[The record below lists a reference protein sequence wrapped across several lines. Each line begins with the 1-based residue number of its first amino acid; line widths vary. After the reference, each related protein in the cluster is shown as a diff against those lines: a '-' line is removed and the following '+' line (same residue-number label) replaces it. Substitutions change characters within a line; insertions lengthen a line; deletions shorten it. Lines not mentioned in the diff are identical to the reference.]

1 MIALRSNET
10 APEHSTRA
18 SHPARRRAPRKFARG
33 VPARPTPRRRSL
45 ASLLDPLNTAAAS
58 SVSLLKHPGAT
69 FDIQG
74 ETYELPRY
82 TFIGPQGGA
91 EPIRIG
97 IFAAL
102 HGDEPAGAQAV
113 VQFTQLLEHS
123 PELARGY
130 CLSLYPVCNPTGF
143 EDNTR
148 HSRRGLDLNREFW
161 RHSTEPEVRLLE
173 TELSQ
178 HDFDGIISLHSDDT
192 SHGLYG
198 FVSGA
203 TLTTHLLEPALA
215 AAAELLPRNDAA
227 VIDGFSADRGVI
239 REGYP
244 GILSAPPG
252 SRPRPFE
259 IVFETPQQAPHYT
272 QVQAAVVALVTILT
286 EYRKFISYAANL

>member
-1 MIALRSNET
+1 MPRVIPA
-10 APEHSTRA
+10 
-18 SHPARRRAPRKFARG
+18 ARRKLSGGSAHQFVAQPKI
-33 VPARPTPRRRSL
+33 TRRSL
-45 ASLLDPLNTAAAS
+45 ASLLDPLNVSAAS
-58 SVSLLKHPGAT
+58 SVSLLTHPGAA
-69 FDIQG
+69 FECQG
-74 ETYELPRY
+74 ESYELPRF

-113 VQFTQLLEHS
+113 VQFALLLERS
-123 PELARGY
+123 PEIARGY
-130 CLSLYPVCNPTGF
+130 GLSLYPVCNPTGF

-161 RHSTEPEVRLLE
+161 RNSAEPEVRLLE
-173 TELSQ
+173 SELSR
-178 HDFDGIISLHSDDT
+178 HAFDGIIALHSDDT
-192 SHGLYG
+192 SPGLYG

-215 AAAELLPRNDAA
+215 AAAELLPRNDNS
-227 VIDGFSADRGVI
+227 VIDGFRADRGVI

-272 QVQAAVVALVTILT
+272 QVQATVMALVTILA